1 MKEIEVKD
9 LIKYI
14 NPFELNVKPA
24 IASDGK
30 ETNGLTIGWA
40 GFGVLW
46 RKPMATVYVHKTRYS
61 KHIFDHAKYYSICF
75 MDQEHK
81 NQLGYFG
88 RVSGRDEN
96 KMEKC
101 GMTVNN
107 EDVAPYFEES
117 SVVILCK
124 VMGKSDFDQKS
135 VDENVYEWYQKEG
148 VHSQYYGEI
157 VKVLVKDYK

>member
-1 MKEIEVKD
+1 MGLQLVGLD
-9 LIKYI
+9 LVFYGESQWLQFMYIKHVI
-14 NPFELNVKPA
+14 
-24 IASDGK
+24 
-30 ETNGLTIGWA
+30 
-40 GFGVLW
+40 
-46 RKPMATVYVHKTRYS
+46 
-61 KHIFDHAKYYSICF
+61 
-75 MDQEHK
+75 QEHK

-107 EDVAPYFEES
+107 QDVAPYFEES

-135 VDENVYEWYQKEG
+135 VDENVYEWYQEEG